1 MSNVFQQMRIRRR
14 EKKKAL
20 QKRIKAH
27 QGVFNLM
34 LARRSQSKIDKDQK
48 ELAEKEKK
56 KKRSKEEEKRMDKKE
71 TWSVQV
77 SSIRNLLNN
86 KRRTSDDRWNRF
98 AGTEDGGGRGR

>member
-1 MSNVFQQMRIRRR
+1 MNIWVQERIKHRR
-14 EKKKAL
+14 KKKL
-20 QKRIKAH
+20 IKLRIQAH
-27 QGVFNLM
+27 QGVFNQM
-34 LARRSQSKIDKDQK
+34 LARRRQTKKDKDLK

-56 KKRSKEEEKRMDKKE
+56 KKRSKEEEKRHDKKE

-86 KRRTSDDRWNRF
+86 KKRISHDRWNRF

>member
-1 MSNVFQQMRIRRR
+1 MSNVFQQMRVKRR

-20 QKRIKAH
+20 QKKNKAH

-34 LARRSQSKIDKDQK
+34 LLRRAQAKTDKDLK
-48 ELAEKEKK
+48 EIAEKERK
-56 KKRSKEEEKRMDKKE
+56 KKRSKEEEKRQDKKE

-86 KRRTSDDRWNRF
+86 KKRVSHDRWNRF

>member
-1 MSNVFQQMRIRRR
+1 MNVFAQDRIRRR
-14 EKKKAL
+14 QKKRAL

-34 LARRSQSKIDKDQK
+34 LARRAQAKKDKDLK
-48 ELAEKEKK
+48 EIAEKEKK
-56 KKRSKEEEKRMDKKE
+56 KKLSKEEKKRQDKKE

-86 KRRTSDDRWNRF
+86 KKRTSTDRWNRF